1 MPELVC
7 LGDCCIDYYL
17 PPVGR
22 GYAGGSAVN
31 VAVAAHAAGLPAA
44 CAGALG
50 DDPAG
55 QAVLSL
61 LAARGVDVTHFLPV
75 RGPTRRVPIR
85 VTPDGHQYAHEMM
98 PPRRPFQPTPEMLV
112 FALGASAA
120 HLNWLDDPRQ
130 ALPALARPGGPR
142 ISLDYGARSDSDLLE
157 DTLPYVQIAFFALPA
172 PRAAAAEDLA
182 RLAAA
187 RGPRLVIVTLA
198 EAGSLAFDSRAAIRQ
213 PAVPVDATDS
223 LGAGDSFIGAF
234 LAAHL
239 QNLPLEACLAAASA
253 AAARACTVP
262 GGWPGAEIDPA
273 ILEREEYPWR

>member
-198 EAGSLAFDSRAAIRQ
+198 EAGSLAFDGRAAIRQ

-239 QNLPLEACLAAASA
+239 QNLPLEACLTAASA

-262 GGWPGAEIDPA
+262 GGWPGAEIDPT

>member
-1 MPELVC
+1 MPDLVC

-17 PPVGR
+17 PPIGR

-31 VAVAAHAAGLPAA
+31 VAVAAQMAGVLAA

-55 QAVLSL
+55 QAVLDL
-61 LAARGVDVTHFLPV
+61 LSARGIDVTHFLPGQ
-75 RGPTRRVPIR
+75 GPTRRVPIR
-85 VTPDGHQYAHEMM
+85 VTPQGHQYAHEMM
-98 PPRRPFQPTPEMLV
+98 PPRRPFQPAPEMLI
-112 FALGASAA
+112 FALDAKTA

-142 ISLDYGARSDSDLLE
+142 ISLDYGARADSDLLE
-157 DTLPYVQIAFFALPA
+157 DTLPFVEIAFFALPA
-172 PRAAAAEDLA
+172 QRAAAAEDLA
-182 RLAAA
+182 RLTSA
-187 RGPRLVIVTLA
+187 RGPRLMIVTLG
-198 EAGSLAFDSRAAIRQ
+198 EAGSLAFDGAVVTRQ
-213 PAVPVDATDS
+213 PADPVDAVDS

-234 LAAHL
+234 LAADMHGL
-239 QNLPLEACLAAASA
+239 SLPDCLAAASQ
-253 AAARACTVP
+253 AAARTCSVP